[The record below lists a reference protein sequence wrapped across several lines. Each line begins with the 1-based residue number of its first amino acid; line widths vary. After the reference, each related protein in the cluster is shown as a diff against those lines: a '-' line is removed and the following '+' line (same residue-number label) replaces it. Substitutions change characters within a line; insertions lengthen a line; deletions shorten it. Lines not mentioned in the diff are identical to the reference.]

1 MTREVFI
8 PDMLE
13 SHIQIAS
20 ADITLARFED
30 RPKLSE
36 TPFSDEETQAS
47 LTKFAGDISGQV
59 LNDYMQLFAKDCMIT
74 NREFTLK
81 TVFNPR
87 KTDVIEDEGMGEFY
101 LDGDFSLA
109 LGIKSHIVP
118 ENKTW
123 VGITSFCL
131 GRGVENYIPYG
142 KNHLTD
148 TMPFRYPHPVI
159 VQIQGPS
166 PIAYGREYRRELYYE
181 ALSVLQDYKWERALI
196 GLTLD
201 WAREEGIPSV
211 YLLPADKNR
220 WAKSSE
226 QMERLEMRYDVS
238 AKRLGFKLQPNGL
251 YATSVV

>member
-1 MTREVFI
+1 
-8 PDMLE
+8 MLG
-13 SHIQIAS
+13 SHIQTVS
-20 ADITLARFED
+20 ADITRARFEG
-30 RPKLSE
+30 RLKPSE
-36 TPFSDEETQAS
+36 TPFSEEDTQAS
-47 LTKFAGDISGQV
+47 LTRFAKRITADG
-59 LNDYMQLFAKDCMIT
+59 LNDYMQSFAKRCMGA
-74 NREFTLK
+74 NMEFTLK

-87 KTDVIEDEGMGEFY
+87 KMHVIEDEGMGEFY
-101 LDGDFSLA
+101 FDGDFSLA

-123 VGITSFCL
+123 VGVTSFCL
-131 GRGVENYIPYG
+131 GRGVEHYIPYG
-142 KNHLTD
+142 ESHLTG

-166 PIAYGREYRRELYYE
+166 PSAYGREYRQELYCE

-220 WAKSSE
+220 WTKSRE
-226 QMERLEMRYDVS
+226 QLERLEMRYDVS
-238 AKRLGFKLQPNGL
+238 AKRLGFRLQPNGL
-251 YATSVV
+251 FATSVG